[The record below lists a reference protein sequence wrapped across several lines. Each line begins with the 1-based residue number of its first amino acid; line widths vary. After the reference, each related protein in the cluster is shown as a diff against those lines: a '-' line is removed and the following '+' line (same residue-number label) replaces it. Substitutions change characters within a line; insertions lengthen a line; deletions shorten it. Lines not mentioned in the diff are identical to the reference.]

1 MLTTSPEFKANAH
14 HALADAGLQKA
25 LAFSKPQFMAR
36 RTAAVANLPEFERL
50 RDIGRDIKN
59 HALANLD
66 FYLETF
72 EANVQRAGGHV
83 HWCSTAE
90 DARAAVLE
98 ICRSAGART
107 VTKGKSMISEELGI
121 NAHLEA
127 HGIAPIET
135 DLGEYIIQLRQ
146 ETPSHII
153 APAVHVNRDPITHR
167 YDSMV
172 VDPQGRIFIAWID
185 KRDGEAKRALK
196 QEYTGA
202 AIYYTVSTDRG
213 ATFAGD
219 FKVADHS
226 CECCRIALTVAPDG
240 KVTALWRHVFAP
252 NVRDHAMAVLSPT
265 GAVSPLERAT
275 FDDWRIDACPHHG
288 PAMAFA
294 ANGTRHQAWFGVKGE
309 EGGVYYAS
317 AAPGKAT
324 GQPLKLGNDQAAHPA
339 VAVDGANVVLA
350 WRQFDGKAT
359 AILAKVSHDSGA
371 TWNERELARTAQ
383 ASDYPAL
390 LNTGKGI
397 ALAWRTQAEG
407 LRILPLSTE
416 KKP

>member
-1 MLTTSPEFKANAH
+1 MTSSPH
-14 HALADAGLQKA
+14 HSNSTLW
-25 LAFSKPQFMAR
+25 
-36 RTAAVANLPEFERL
+36 RTLCLLGMFA
-50 RDIGRDIKN
+50 
-59 HALANLD
+59 
-66 FYLETF
+66 
-72 EANVQRAGGHV
+72 
-83 HWCSTAE
+83 
-90 DARAAVLE
+90 
-98 ICRSAGART
+98 CRSAAASPATHQHGA
-107 VTKGKSMISEELGI
+107 KSAKAM
-121 NAHLEA
+121 
-127 HGIAPIET
+127 
-135 DLGEYIIQLRQ
+135 DLGTTVAVDPQGTLWTVQKELQDGGQFLVLKKSTDVGQ
-146 ETPSHII
+146 TWS
-153 APAVHVNRDPITHR
+153 APARITDPAEPVTAEGEGRPKLAFGNKGELYISYTKPYSKNYSGDVRFTRSLDGGRTFEPPRTVHVNRDPITHR

-219 FKVADHS
+219 FRVADHS
-226 CECCRIALTVAPDG
+226 CECCRIALAVAPDG

-324 GQPLKLGNDQAAHPA
+324 GQPVKLGNDQAAHPA

-371 TWNERELARTAQ
+371 TWDERELARTAQ

-397 ALAWRTQAEG
+397 VLAWRTHAEG
-407 LRILPLSTE
+407 LRILPLTTE
-416 KKP
+416 KTP